1 MMENSKYDELCR
13 LCATKTTMVLSI
25 NIFENEGAIRQIS
38 KKIDTCLPVK
48 VHELDCLPKMI
59 CENCLYKLELFCDFR
74 ERSARTERLLLEL
87 YKEIATSRSHTQQP
101 CLVPVDNH
109 ELVLIQSHH
118 PLHNDHNLR
127 DVSEID
133 LSSLENREG
142 IIVDHEIILTHQNVH
157 INSATLENIDLS
169 NHDLNQDHSNQ
180 SLQAQEVAV
189 TDSVTEDARY
199 AENLSLMQHQLL
211 TDQFRL
217 QQELQLSISHEQE
230 TGIHVEHIAKADLLQ
245 DSVRYGLEKMDSQDV
260 CHANYE
266 HTKLSSD
273 DLQSNPE
280 LNEVTPKQL
289 EQHSEDRYDKMDSF
303 KHEDS
308 NSGHSLK
315 IDQNQ
320 ISDADRI
327 IYSLNVENENSV
339 SDAQKQW
346 YYCNLC
352 CKSYEQ
358 RCEFEEHY
366 EKHFHKCE
374 LCMALFTSLDVLNS
388 HRKEAHGSCNI
399 ESKESPKKQAESLES
414 DSGLKS
420 ENSEAECDTEQLND
434 DEADI
439 NSNDN
444 KNPEADKRR
453 KCNPKV
459 CKECGKTYKT
469 NYKLAEHMRKHTGE
483 KPYKCKSC
491 EKAFRSKIGLAQHEA
506 KHTGQ
511 YDFSCP
517 TCGKGF
523 QCRSYLMVH
532 QRVHSTE
539 KPFPC
544 TTCGQNF
551 KTKQSLLDH
560 TNRHLGV
567 KPYMC
572 DICGRGFIT
581 KGLCRAHQK
590 IHSGLDNRK
599 YSCKICNKMFVS
611 KSYLQTHLR
620 IHTGEKPF
628 MCEVCGKGFLT
639 RVDLKIHSTMHTGE
653 KSYVCEMCGKAFAR
667 RDALRC
673 HRRSHTGERP
683 YSCEV
688 CGQTFTQFTPMAI
701 HKRLHTGE
709 RPYAC
714 ETCGKTFVS
723 RSTMMSHAKKHVR

>member
-399 ESKESPKKQAESLES
+399 EVNL
-414 DSGLKS
+414 
-420 ENSEAECDTEQLND
+420 
-434 DEADI
+434 
-439 NSNDN
+439 
-444 KNPEADKRR
+444 
-453 KCNPKV
+453 
-459 CKECGKTYKT
+459 
-469 NYKLAEHMRKHTGE
+469 
-483 KPYKCKSC
+483 
-491 EKAFRSKIGLAQHEA
+491 
-506 KHTGQ
+506 
-511 YDFSCP
+511 
-517 TCGKGF
+517 
-523 QCRSYLMVH
+523 
-532 QRVHSTE
+532 
-539 KPFPC
+539 
-544 TTCGQNF
+544 
-551 KTKQSLLDH
+551 
-560 TNRHLGV
+560 
-567 KPYMC
+567 
-572 DICGRGFIT
+572 
-581 KGLCRAHQK
+581 QK
-590 IHSGLDNRK
+590 
-599 YSCKICNKMFVS
+599 F
-611 KSYLQTHLR
+611 
-620 IHTGEKPF
+620 
-628 MCEVCGKGFLT
+628 
-639 RVDLKIHSTMHTGE
+639 
-653 KSYVCEMCGKAFAR
+653 
-667 RDALRC
+667 
-673 HRRSHTGERP
+673 
-683 YSCEV
+683 
-688 CGQTFTQFTPMAI
+688 
-701 HKRLHTGE
+701 
-709 RPYAC
+709 
-714 ETCGKTFVS
+714 
-723 RSTMMSHAKKHVR
+723 